1 MTQDFPC
8 APVLSFKRQELKYWL
23 PEPVAQRVH
32 LFAAPFVE
40 QDPAAGHLG
49 RQRVTSLY
57 LDTPGLD
64 FYRWHLASAADRF
77 KLRVRYYGDVRGDTV
92 FFEVKRKV
100 GRVVDK
106 RRAPVRSAHLTA
118 LLAGRSA
125 SRPPL
130 EGVQA
135 EHLRRFLYLMN
146 LHRATPKLVV
156 TCCRSAYRSRES
168 WDKARVTLDRQISFQ
183 AASPAALFGDPGRWR
198 PAPVPGPGALLEL
211 KFSEHLPWW
220 MNDLANRLARYRIAY
235 SKYVA
240 AMSLALGDVSDV
252 AREERV
258 PA

>member
-1 MTQDFPC
+1 MIDAF
-8 APVLSFKRQELKYWL
+8 ARGAVVSFKRQELKFWL
-23 PEPVAQRVH
+23 PEPVAERVH

-40 QDPAAGHLG
+40 QDQAAGHLG

-57 LDTPGLD
+57 FDTPGLD
-64 FYRWHLASAADRF
+64 FYRSHVASAADRF
-77 KLRVRYYGDVRGDTV
+77 KLRVRYYGDRPGATV

-106 RRAPVRSAHLTA
+106 RRALVPSADVA
-118 LLAGRSA
+118 GLLAGTPA
-125 SRPPL
+125 SSPPL
-130 EGVQA
+130 EGAQA

-146 LHRATPKLVV
+146 LHRATPKLVL
-156 TCCRSAYRSRES
+156 TCSRSSYWSRES
-168 WDKARVTLDRQISFQ
+168 WDKARATLDRQISFQ
-183 AASPAALFGDPGRWR
+183 VTSPATLFGDPGRFR
-198 PAPVPGPGALLEL
+198 LAPVPGPGALLEL

-220 MNDLANRLARYRIAY
+220 MNDLANRLAPYRIAY

-240 AMSLALGDVSDV
+240 AMSLALGDVSDI

>member
-1 MTQDFPC
+1 MTHDFPL
-8 APVLSFKRQELKYWL
+8 VTMVSFKRQELKYWL

-40 QDPAAGHLG
+40 HDPAAGHLG

-77 KLRVRYYGDVRGDTV
+77 KLRVRYYGDSPGDTV
-92 FFEVKRKV
+92 FFEVKRRV
-100 GRVVDK
+100 GRLVDK
-106 RRAPVRSAHLTA
+106 RRAPVLSANLA
-118 LLAGRSA
+118 GLLAGTSA
-125 SRPPL
+125 SR
-130 EGVQA
+130 EATQA

-156 TCCRSAYRSRES
+156 TCFRLAYRSRES
-168 WDKARVTLDRQISFQ
+168 WDKARATLDREISFQ
-183 AASPAALFGDPGRWR
+183 VASPATLFGDLGRWR
-198 PAPVPGPGALLEL
+198 PAPAPGPGALLEL

-220 MNDLANRLARYRIAY
+220 MNALASRLARYRIAY

-240 AMSLALGDVSDV
+240 AMSLAVGDLSDDTG
-252 AREERV
+252 EGRV

>member
-1 MTQDFPC
+1 MTHDLPR
-8 APVLSFKRQELKYWL
+8 PTVVSFMRQELKYWL
-23 PEPVAQRVH
+23 PEPVAEDVH

-40 QDPAAGHLG
+40 QDPAPGHLG

-77 KLRVRYYGDVRGDTV
+77 KLRVRYYGDLLGDTV
-92 FFEVKRKV
+92 FLEVKRKV

-106 RRAPVRSAHLTA
+106 RRVPVPSANLGA
-118 LLAGRSA
+118 LLAGTSA
-125 SRPPL
+125 SSPPL
-130 EGVQA
+130 VGVQD

-168 WDKARVTLDRQISFQ
+168 WDKARATLDRHISFQ
-183 AASPAALFGDPGRWR
+183 VASPATLFGDPGRWR
-198 PAPVPGPGALLEL
+198 PAPAPGPGALLEL

-220 MNDLANRLARYRIAY
+220 MRALASRLAPYRIAY

-240 AMSLALGDVSDV
+240 ATSLALGDMSDG
-252 AREERV
+252 ARAGRV

>member
-1 MTQDFPC
+1 MSDAFARGT
-8 APVLSFKRQELKYWL
+8 VVSFKRQELKYWL
-23 PEPVAQRVH
+23 PEPVAESVH

-40 QDPAAGHLG
+40 QDRAAGHLG
-49 RQRVTSLY
+49 GQRVTSLY

-64 FYRWHLASAADRF
+64 FYRSHVASAADRF
-77 KLRVRYYGDVRGDTV
+77 KLRVRYYGELPGASV

-100 GRVVDK
+100 GRIVDK
-106 RRAPVRSAHLTA
+106 RRARVPSADLRG
-118 LLAGRSA
+118 LLGGASA
-125 SRPPL
+125 SSPPL
-130 EGVQA
+130 EGAQA

-146 LHRATPKLVV
+146 VHRATPKLVL
-156 TCCRSAYRSRES
+156 TCRRSAYYSRES
-168 WDKARVTLDRQISFQ
+168 WDNARATLDRQISFQ
-183 AASPAALFGDPGRWR
+183 VTSPATLLGDPGRWR
-198 PAPVPGPGALLEL
+198 PAPAPGPGALLEL

-240 AMSLALGDVSDV
+240 AMSLAIGDVSGV